1 MTVKACYSPPSYD
14 SWWYADSARYE
25 YVKSD
30 LFWTVAVLILV
41 NFWWSTKQVDS
52 FPEKGEKTD
61 TAPPQPGFWLNQRIT
76 SRLRQYLA
84 LLVCTLAFP
93 LQLLHGSWV
102 LKSAWRITFGLV
114 KRTYPSIKPRILGFI
129 IYSPITAVVLTGW
142 VVVLACGS
150 LIIGTQVLLWVKLL
164 QMQPGAAAKSHPRQ
178 LKDKAHGDGE
188 WDEIKGTELEDNKN
202 K

>member
-1 MTVKACYSPPSYD
+1 MTVKVYYSPPSYD
-14 SWWYADSARYE
+14 SWWYADSARYD

-30 LFWTVAVLILV
+30 LFWTLAVLILV

-52 FPEKGEKTD
+52 FPEKGDVPD
-61 TAPPQPGFWLNQRIT
+61 TAPPQPGFWLKQRIT

-84 LLVCTLAFP
+84 LLVCSLAFP

-129 IYSPITAVVLTGW
+129 IYSPITAVILAGW
-142 VVVLACGS
+142 AVVLSMGVF
-150 LIIGTQVLLWVKLL
+150 IIATQILLWIKLWQMKPSTTSTSRLTQV
-164 QMQPGAAAKSHPRQ
+164 
-178 LKDKAHGDGE
+178 KDKADGDGD
-188 WDEIKGTELEDNKN
+188 WDEIKGTEMEDSKN

>member
-1 MTVKACYSPPSYD
+1 MTIKVCHSPPSYD

-30 LFWTVAVLILV
+30 LFWTLAILIIV
-41 NFWWSTKQVDS
+41 NFWWSTKQVDA
-52 FPEKGEKTD
+52 FPEKGKEPD
-61 TAPPQPGFWLNQRIT
+61 TTAPQPGFWLNQRIT

-102 LKSAWRITFGLV
+102 LKSAWRITFGLL

-129 IYSPITAVVLTGW
+129 IYSPITAVVLAGW
-142 VVVLACGS
+142 AAVLGFGIV
-150 LIIGTQVLLWVKLL
+150 IIATQILVWAKLWEMK
-164 QMQPGAAAKSHPRQ
+164 PSTPSTSRPKQ
-178 LKDKAHGDGE
+178 LKDKPDGDGD
-188 WDEIKGTELEDNKN
+188 WDEIKGNETEDSKN